1 MAIAE
6 IAAINLDCDEPGVLA
21 EFWAHLLG
29 GRVVMESPDFCAVQV
44 GPLVIGAIRVEDHR
58 RPTWPD
64 SDVPQQIHLDLRVDD
79 LDSAVVEAIR
89 LGASDGPKQFT
100 PERSRVLLDPAGHPF
115 CLRA

>member
-1 MAIAE
+1 MALAE
-6 IAAINLDCDEPGVLA
+6 IAAINLDCDEPGALA

-29 GRVVMESPDFCAVQV
+29 GTVVMQSPDFCAVQA
-44 GPLVIGAIRVEDHR
+44 GPLVIGAIRVDGHR
-58 RPTWPD
+58 RPTWP
-64 SDVPQQIHLDLRVDD
+64 SGDVPQQIHLDLRVDD
-79 LDSAVVEAIR
+79 LNSAAEEAIR